1 MTRSSL
7 LYWQQTP
14 SRKNLE
20 TLIRSNVNK
29 TYDGEV
35 IMPRISLLRSQPRL
49 TSAWRRQAWKLVAI
63 AIGLAASPWGAQA
76 LDDDGAASKLATIP
90 VLIPTDSAGKPMLIK
105 RQINGKTIPVLF
117 GAMSPE
123 AAEILVQQVINAD
136 GKRNNLNPQFRPSN
150 LIALEEI
157 VQDLRKQYPTVIRAY
172 VTDPIQES
180 AVVPMLIEQGSD
192 PDVAMQTAR
201 SQPVVFCPDPLV
213 QVNVKTA
220 QNSQTTVPCGLD
232 FREMALFVL
241 GPRLKDKRPSLVA
254 LPIDRMIELLKQL
267 KGNDGENL
275 RIVASPS
282 MQALLNRLNQPAP
295 PTTGPGKANI
305 KP

>member
-1 MTRSSL
+1 M
-7 LYWQQTP
+7 P
-14 SRKNLE
+14 S
-20 TLIRSNVNK
+20 T
-29 TYDGEV
+29 
-35 IMPRISLLRSQPRL
+35 SLLRFHPL
-49 TSAWRRQAWKLVAI
+49 WTSAWRGQAWKALTIVI
-63 AIGLAASPWGAQA
+63 SLAGSPWSAQA
-76 LDDDGAASKLATIP
+76 LDDAEIATKLASVP
-90 VLIPTDSAGKPMLIK
+90 VLIPTDTAGNPMLIK
-105 RQINGKTIPVLF
+105 RQINGRTTPVLF

-136 GKRNNLNPQFRPSN
+136 GKRNNPNPQFRPSN
-150 LIALEEI
+150 LVALEEI
-157 VQDLRKQYPTVIRAY
+157 VQDLRKQDPAVIRAY
-172 VTDPIQES
+172 VTDPRQES
-180 AVVPMLIEQGSD
+180 AVVPMLIEQGSK
-192 PDVAMQTAR
+192 PDAAMQIAR

-254 LPIDRMIELLKQL
+254 LPMERMIELLKQL
-267 KGNDGENL
+267 KGSDSTNL

-295 PTTGPGKANI
+295 AATAPGKANA

>member
-1 MTRSSL
+1 MA
-7 LYWQQTP
+7 
-14 SRKNLE
+14 
-20 TLIRSNVNK
+20 NK
-29 TYDGEV
+29 IDDGKV
-35 IMPRISLLRSQPRL
+35 IMPSTGLLRSHPLR
-49 TSAWRRQAWKLVAI
+49 TSALRPQALKAVAI
-63 AIGLAASPWGAQA
+63 AIGLAGSAWGAQA
-76 LDDDGAASKLATIP
+76 LDDAGVASKLVTVP
-90 VLIPTDSAGKPMLIK
+90 VLIPTDAAGKPMLIK
-105 RQINGKTIPVLF
+105 RQINGKTTPVLF

-136 GKRNNLNPQFRPSN
+136 GKRNKPNPQFRPSN

-157 VQDLRKQYPTVIRAY
+157 VQDLRKQDPSVIRAY

-180 AVVPMLIEQGSD
+180 AVVPMLIDQGSN
-192 PDVAMQTAR
+192 PDAAMQTAR

-213 QVNVKTA
+213 QVNVKSA

-254 LPIDRMIELLKQL
+254 LPIDRMIGLLKQL
-267 KGNDGENL
+267 KGSDGDNL

-282 MQALLNRLNQPAP
+282 MQALLNRLNQPASA
-295 PTTGPGKANI
+295 TTAPGKANV

>member
-1 MTRSSL
+1 
-7 LYWQQTP
+7 
-14 SRKNLE
+14 
-20 TLIRSNVNK
+20 
-29 TYDGEV
+29 
-35 IMPRISLLRSQPRL
+35 MPRISLLRSQPRL